1 MLKAL
6 AMLSSIMSFE
16 DIIAQLEEAINDYKE
31 KRLLNQDVKKE
42 KDKISFLALILQ
54 MHLKSGGNIKA
65 ALDSVDQMEE
75 IRKHHEMFNLKNS
88 MG

>member
-6 AMLSSIMSFE
+6 ATLSSIMSFE
-16 DIIAQLEEAINDYKE
+16 DIIAQLEKAINNYKE
-31 KRLLNQDVKKE
+31 KKLLNQDVEKE
-42 KDKISFLALILQ
+42 KDKISFLTLILQ

>member
-1 MLKAL
+1 M
-6 AMLSSIMSFE
+6 
-16 DIIAQLEEAINDYKE
+16 NRRRVYDYKE

-54 MHLKSGGNIKA
+54 MHLKSGGHIKA